1 MDQLERFVKTKSLG
15 LGAAMNMVNE
25 GEGDIRDNYCLFD
38 FNSCIDGGRKTKRV
52 YELSWT

>member
-15 LGAAMNMVNE
+15 LGAAKNMVNE
-25 GEGDIRDNYCLFD
+25 GEGDIRDNYYLFD